1 MNNKV
6 GNMIENWRKG
16 KFSKTEKRAVSA
28 VAIAIALKLT
38 YEFGYAIG
46 EAIYYIA
53 N

>member
-6 GNMIENWRKG
+6 VNMIENWWKE
-16 KFSKTEKRAVSA
+16 KFSKKEKRAMSA

-46 EAIYYIA
+46 EAVYYIC